1 MSNSP
6 RAWPSNIPPPS
17 SFEDFEDLIKN
28 IEQFYVLGSRLS
40 QAIEGQPC
48 EFLIQEASMAFSK
61 ALMTLLGF
69 LRFIPSSQFYAK
81 KVESIIDLSSACV
94 MARQVLEDILSFLYL
109 SEPNLTK
116 EEKDFRE
123 FVWRYHGLG
132 ESIESA
138 EFLETVAWSN
148 PDLPATRQLRAK
160 MQAQLKQNPLLTAV
174 EKNLRGRIREGNKN
188 QVIYDC
194 EILERRGIIRSRYEL
209 PRKVLSNF
217 VHFSGF
223 SHHLIL
229 ETNSD
234 WQKSWPEFLLPSL
247 SVAAFIGEGLKVFI
261 ETFPLTESL
270 IVDAELKLIENY
282 RPWLRDKRAQPK

>member
-6 RAWPSNIPPPS
+6 SAWPSNIPPPS
-17 SFEDFEDLIKN
+17 SFKEFDDLIKN
-28 IEQFYVLGSRLS
+28 IERFYALGSRLS
-40 QAIEGQPC
+40 QAIEQQPC
-48 EFLIQEASMAFSK
+48 EFLIQEASMAFTK

-69 LRFIPSSQFYAK
+69 LRFIPSSQFHAK
-81 KVESIIDLSSACV
+81 EGESIIDLSSACV
-94 MARQVLEDILSFLYL
+94 MARQVHEDVLSFLYL

-123 FVWRYHGLG
+123 SVWRYHGLG
-132 ESIESA
+132 ESIEAA

-148 PDLPATRQLRAK
+148 PDLPATRELREKCRAR
-160 MQAQLKQNPLLTAV
+160 LIQNPLLAAV
-174 EKNLRGRIREGNKN
+174 EKNLRGRIREGDKN
-188 QVIYDC
+188 QVVYDS
-194 EILERRGIIRSRYEL
+194 EILDRRGIIRSRYEL

-234 WQKSWPEFLLPSL
+234 WQKSWPEFLMPSL
-247 SVAAFIGEGLKVFI
+247 SVAAFIAEGLKAFV
-261 ETFPLTESL
+261 ETFPQTESL
-270 IVDAELKLIENY
+270 LVDREQKLVENY
-282 RPWLRDKRAQPK
+282 RAWLRDKRAQPK